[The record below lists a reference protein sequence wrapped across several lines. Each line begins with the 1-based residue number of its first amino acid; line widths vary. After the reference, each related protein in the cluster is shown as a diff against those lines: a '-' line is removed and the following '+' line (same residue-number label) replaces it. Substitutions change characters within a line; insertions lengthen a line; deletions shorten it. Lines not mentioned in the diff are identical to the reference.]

1 MNDKKVFTSSIP
13 EIASKQRE
21 RGKAIIREQLPLIIE
36 CLIEDD
42 VLLGQL
48 AAALKSAEPTA
59 EMKSKK

>member
-1 MNDKKVFTSSIP
+1 MSNQKPFTSSIP
-13 EIASKQRE
+13 EIAAKQRE

-36 CLIEDD
+36 CLMEDD

-59 EMKSKK
+59 ETKTKK